1 MLVWVLL
8 VFITGIC
15 AQNSTETYVE
25 PTETTVATD
34 PRCLPGCTFES
45 NLIDSATLKY
55 FPKNC
60 TTVCTPNALY
70 IGYETDVAEYQLTN
84 TFKNMKHLIGG
95 LIFTRSIYYSSRF
108 LASLETVDCYNY
120 GFFKFTL
127 NSNMTEI
134 ELPNVTNVSCRIE
147 IKGNANLTRL
157 NLPKMIPLA
166 SPAVNYSTVD
176 IEISYNAPNFCIT
189 LQEMS
194 NLMTHD
200 YIKFDQITGSYCDA
214 FKNSTSLLEKKT
226 CDLENYLWSEI
237 HSECVYVFGD
247 VLIDSDNQEHASKL
261 ESVETIFGSLIIF
274 GTNLTSIDFLEN
286 LEHIISLKDNQP
298 ALLVELNEDL
308 KNMSFPKLERVL
320 SQVYVPL
327 VFLNNS
333 ETLMKSP
340 GHCFDIRNSVTET
353 DTWIVRFDGKTCVP
367 ECVYQK
373 YYLEKNSSFPT
384 NCTTV
389 CVPAGLYINSEMPF
403 TESQLAELF
412 KNMKHLIGSLD
423 VSLTSYTS
431 MKFFSNLESIDCY
444 NTGNFWITHNSDM
457 TEIGMPNLSNVSC
470 LISIISN
477 SNLERLNLPKIT
489 SSLQPTFSSLADT
502 KLEKIYMYA
511 YANARNFCINVDEM
525 SNLMSYNN
533 GFTLDKSGDTSGNYC
548 ELSNSSVFN
557 QKTCNI
563 KNTKLENLDSDCVN
577 LYGNLTIK
585 HEDEGNLQKLE
596 SVETIFGY
604 LKING
609 TNLTS
614 LNFLGKLK
622 NIWSL
627 TGDNPAILV
636 ENNRLLTDITLPSL
650 QKVFAPTHTRFSFN
664 KNNEGLLK
672 DLSIC
677 YGFRKISNEWGELT
691 VKFDGETCEELEK
704 NTVKEQSASGWN
716 SIIIL
721 CLIILI
727 RY

>member
-1 MLVWVLL
+1 MNSL
-8 VFITGIC
+8 VFCYLLLFSKIGVSARNVTDLIS
-15 AQNSTETYVE
+15 Q
-25 PTETTVATD
+25 D
-34 PRCLPGCTFES
+34 PRCL
-45 NLIDSATLKY
+45 
-55 FPKNC
+55 
-60 TTVCTPNALY
+60 
-70 IGYETDVAEYQLTN
+70 
-84 TFKNMKHLIGG
+84 
-95 LIFTRSIYYSSRF
+95 
-108 LASLETVDCYNY
+108 
-120 GFFKFTL
+120 
-127 NSNMTEI
+127 
-134 ELPNVTNVSCRIE
+134 
-147 IKGNANLTRL
+147 
-157 NLPKMIPLA
+157 
-166 SPAVNYSTVD
+166 
-176 IEISYNAPNFCIT
+176 
-189 LQEMS
+189 
-194 NLMTHD
+194 
-200 YIKFDQITGSYCDA
+200 
-214 FKNSTSLLEKKT
+214 
-226 CDLENYLWSEI
+226 
-237 HSECVYVFGD
+237 
-247 VLIDSDNQEHASKL
+247 
-261 ESVETIFGSLIIF
+261 
-274 GTNLTSIDFLEN
+274 
-286 LEHIISLKDNQP
+286 
-298 ALLVELNEDL
+298 
-308 KNMSFPKLERVL
+308 
-320 SQVYVPL
+320 
-327 VFLNNS
+327 
-333 ETLMKSP
+333 
-340 GHCFDIRNSVTET
+340 
-353 DTWIVRFDGKTCVP
+353 P

-373 YYLEKNSSFPT
+373 YSLEKNSSFPT

-389 CVPAGLYINSEMPF
+389 CVPAGLYINSEMTF
-403 TESQLAELF
+403 TESQLADLF

-423 VSLTSYTS
+423 VSHTSYTS
-431 MKFFSNLESIDCY
+431 MKFLSNLESIDCY

-489 SSLQPTFSSLADT
+489 PTFSSLADT

-585 HEDEGNLQKLE
+585 HEDEGNIQKLE

-636 ENNRLLTDITLPSL
+636 ENNQLLTDITLPSL

-672 DLSIC
+672 DPSIC

-691 VKFDGETCEELEK
+691 VKFDGETYPRCLPGCFFKPIRLEK
-704 NTVKEQSASGWN
+704 RFLKLFPTNCSTVCAPNGLSVDKNTDLNESQLTETLKNVKQLVGVLNIAKTNFKSCKFFENLESIECYNIFTVYVILNPQMTEIGMTNLTNASCRFFIAYNYNLTRLNMPKLIPTPSQFANYSQVNVEFDSNSDDFCVTVEEMMHFTTHDTVFERLSRTIGKYCEMSNATIYPQKTCDVQKTTLERLETGCVNLGGDLIIEKGDEWFVHKLESVETIYGRLQINGTNLTNLNFLGNLQRVMSITKNQPSILVEHNPNLINVSLPSLKRVESTIFNSIQFNNNNRKLLEDPVHCSGIRDKLDKDDKLMVRFDWKGCDGIHIAASPPVKEN
-716 SIIIL
+716 SSIHISHVIVL
-721 CLIILI
+721 MVGIFNTL
-727 RY
+727 